1 MQESAINAVQQILNF
16 SLGKLTVG
24 NVLSGIVIFIIC
36 HMVIKAVIG
45 PIEKLLGKL
54 NSDPTLHTFLRALV
68 RVMLNFVAVCVVAE
82 SVGIP
87 IASLLAVLGM
97 LGLAISLS
105 VQGALSNLANG
116 ILLLITGPFKV
127 GHYIAVSGIEGTVK
141 EINMLCTKL
150 LTVDNK
156 EIIIPNTE
164 VASSKIINF
173 SSAPLRRVD
182 IEVKVA
188 YNNDTQAV
196 TKALEKAIALTPKTL
211 QDPAPFAKI
220 SGYNEYSISYAVRA
234 WCKNA
239 DYWDVYYAL
248 LENIGKEKDAAG
260 IKGGVP
266 GMNIFMQDK

>member
-1 MQESAINAVQQILNF
+1 MQESAINAVQKILNF

-24 NVLSGIVIFIIC
+24 NVISGIVIFIIC
-36 HMVIKAVIG
+36 HMVIKAVMG
-45 PIEKLLGKL
+45 PIEKLLSKF

-68 RVMLNFVAVCVVAE
+68 RVTLNFVAVCVVAE

-127 GHYIAVSGIEGTVK
+127 GHYISVSGIEGTVK

-164 VASSKIINF
+164 VAGGKIINF

-182 IEVKVA
+182 IEVKVG

-234 WCKNA
+234 WCNNA
-239 DYWDVYYAL
+239 DYWDVYFAL